1 MPGRELKID
10 FVPEGD
16 MLALWN
22 GLPARGGGG
31 DITKYTIL
39 TAFYAERG
47 SRECVGFDLFD
58 AAKMLKPFLTQ
69 DIAKGSLCDG
79 ELSASYEKVGDT
91 LTLTKSGCSIA
102 FDQEIA
108 AGLIAHKQE
117 DGRAVGFTL
126 ECAAELLLPH
136 LETWRPWTD
145 EELAQIQ
152 KRMAEYEA
160 ARGAGGEA
168 VIG

>member
-1 MPGRELKID
+1 
-10 FVPEGD
+10 

-39 TAFYAERG
+39 TAFYAEHG

-58 AAKMLKPFLTQ
+58 AAKMLMPFLAQ
-69 DIAKGSLCDG
+69 DIARGSLCNG
-79 ELSASYEKVGDT
+79 ELSASYERESDM
-91 LTLTKSGCSIA
+91 LALTKSGCSIA
-102 FDQEIA
+102 FDQVVA
-108 AGLIAHKQE
+108 DGLTAHKLE

-126 ECAAELLLPH
+126 ERAAELLLPH

-145 EELAQIQ
+145 EEMAQIQ
-152 KRMAEYEA
+152 KQMAEHDAVMRERMASNS
-160 ARGAGGEA
+160 
-168 VIG
+168 

>member
-1 MPGRELKID
+1 MPDRELKID

-16 MLALWN
+16 LLALWN

-58 AAKMLKPFLTQ
+58 AAKTLIPFLTQ
-69 DIAKGSLCDG
+69 DRRKGSLCEG
-79 ELSASYEKVGDT
+79 ELSVSYEKESDT
-91 LTLTKSGCSIA
+91 LALTKSGCFIA
-102 FDQEIA
+102 SDQIVA
-108 AGLIAHKQE
+108 AGLTAQKRE

-126 ECAAELLLPH
+126 ERAAELLLPH

-145 EELAQIQ
+145 EEMAEIQ
-152 KRMAEYEA
+152 KRMAEHEA
-160 ARGAGGEA
+160 ALRERGVEF
-168 VIG
+168 I